1 MRIAFVYTNSYTIP
15 MKVSGFEW
23 DDGNWPK
30 CGKHGVSQDEIEEM
44 FLGAPAVMADPNP
57 KELRQRAIGKTANGR
72 YVFVVFV
79 YRLVGGNV
87 KIRPISARFMHQ
99 REIDRYEG

>member
-44 FLGAPAVMADPNP
+44 FLGVPAVMADPNP
-57 KELRQRAIGKTANGR
+57 KEPRQRAIGKTANGR

-79 YRLVGGNV
+79 YLLICVE
-87 KIRPISARFMHQ
+87 K
-99 REIDRYEG
+99 